1 MASLIL
7 SCVPRKALLSLVG
20 CFILTTHLYAA
31 PCDLEDADFPSA
43 DCSFN
48 LLGTNKQMLK
58 FGQVDSLFNS
68 DENLR
73 IGHAVYVAGENITVH
88 DTNDSPCDTD
98 TDDDFDDVDLNDEVA
113 FLPSTTN
120 PREITD
126 IWILNCEVIQDR

>member
-1 MASLIL
+1 MMSLIQI
-7 SCVPRKALLSLVG
+7 CRYRVALV
-20 CFILTTHLYAA
+20 CFIILLTASVKA
-31 PCDLEDADFPSA
+31 EMCDLEDSDFPSA

-48 LLGTNKQMLK
+48 LLGTNIQMLK

-73 IGHAVYVAGENITVH
+73 IGNAVYVAGGNVTVH
-88 DTNDSPCDTD
+88 DTNDSPCDTF
-98 TDDDFDDVDLNDEVA
+98 TDDDFDDVNLNDEVA

-126 IWILNCEVIQDR
+126 IWILNCEVVQDR